1 MRELV
6 QKLGHLQVLL
16 LITLTAV
23 ISAEILAYII
33 AKIFAFPYP
42 FPSTLIV
49 TFLVTIILAPIMSW
63 HLLKLLFYIDKMEQ
77 KMHDLATYNAMT
89 KVLTRQAFFEQAQK
103 LHQDFQEE
111 GKVYTVCIIDID
123 NFKSINDNY
132 GHAAGDKVLTHFGEI
147 LNQTFIDNNIVGR
160 IGGEEFAV
168 FIDGDTRTSQNIVEK
183 LQQNIALATTVFK
196 EQSITFTVSI
206 GICENNMTQMSLD
219 ETLSQAD
226 KALYHAKRTG
236 KNKMVVFSDKLL
248 NHHSNN
254 IRNTTT

>member
-1 MRELV
+1 MRNLV
-6 QKLGHLQVLL
+6 RKLGHFQVII
-16 LITLTAV
+16 LITLAAV

-33 AKIFAFPYP
+33 IRIFDFPYP
-42 FPSTLIV
+42 LPSTPVV
-49 TFLVTIILAPIMSW
+49 TFLVTAILTPFISW
-63 HLLKLLFYIDKMEQ
+63 HLLELLFFIDKMEQ
-77 KMHDLATYNAMT
+77 KMNDLATYNAMT
-89 KVLTRQAFFEQAQK
+89 KVFSRQAFFEQAQK

-168 FIDGDTRTSQNIVEK
+168 FIDGDTRTCQSIVEK
-183 LQQNIALATTVFK
+183 LQRNIALSTTVFK
-196 EQSITFTVSI
+196 EHPITFTVSI

-219 ETLSQAD
+219 EALSQAD

-236 KNKMVVFSDKLL
+236 KNKMVVFSDELL
-248 NHHSNN
+248 NHHSDN
-254 IRNTTT
+254 IRNMTT